1 MNTLA
6 DTLHNLLKNNIVLFT
21 FRKKDGTIRKAK
33 GTRNL
38 VLASSALGYNVRVP
52 KGEEQPNSYYD
63 IDKDGWRSYIPSN
76 VISIDCVVPFSAEIF
91 GNKPKTE
98 EPKPVKEIP
107 VQRGIAV
114 ELPPTFGKGTT
125 EKIREEIEKLGKDIE
140 IPVGGGFG
148 GGMPIF
154 GGGLSGG
161 KMPIAPTPTP
171 TQMGGGKVSKP
182 MDTGYGFAL
191 PISGVRG
198 GEMGIEDFAK
208 IVAKYVVAE
217 LIDRLTK

>member
-1 MNTLA
+1 MTLA
-6 DTLHNLLKNNIVLFT
+6 DTLHNLLKSNIVLFT
-21 FRKKDGTIRKAK
+21 FRKKDGTIRKAR

-52 KGEEQPNSYYD
+52 NGEEQPNSYYD

-91 GNKPKTE
+91 GNKPKAE

-107 VQRGIAV
+107 VQRGIEV
-114 ELPPTFGKGTT
+114 ELPPSFGSGTA
-125 EKIREEIEKLGKDIE
+125 EKIREEIKKLGKDIE

-148 GGMPIF
+148 FGIPMGGF
-154 GGGLSGG
+154 GGGAPMGG
-161 KMPIAPTPTP
+161 EKPT
-171 TQMGGGKVSKP
+171 GGKVGQP
-182 MDTGYGFAL
+182 MDTGYGVAL

-198 GEMGIEDFAK
+198 AEMGIEDFAK